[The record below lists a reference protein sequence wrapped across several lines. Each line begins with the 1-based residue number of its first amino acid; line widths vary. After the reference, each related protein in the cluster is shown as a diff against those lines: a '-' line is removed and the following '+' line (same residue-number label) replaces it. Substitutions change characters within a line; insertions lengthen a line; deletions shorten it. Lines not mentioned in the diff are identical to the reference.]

1 MEPNLEEMDD
11 YKKPLS
17 NKKIKLIV
25 AAFAIALAVY
35 AVYAVVMGGF

>member
-17 NKKIKLIV
+17 SKKIKLIII
-25 AAFAIALAVY
+25 AFAIALAVY
-35 AVYAVVMGGF
+35 AVYALLMGGF

>member
-17 NKKIKLIV
+17 RSKAKTILF
-25 AAFAIALAVY
+25 AFAIALAVY
-35 AVYAVVMGGF
+35 VVYALIMGRL